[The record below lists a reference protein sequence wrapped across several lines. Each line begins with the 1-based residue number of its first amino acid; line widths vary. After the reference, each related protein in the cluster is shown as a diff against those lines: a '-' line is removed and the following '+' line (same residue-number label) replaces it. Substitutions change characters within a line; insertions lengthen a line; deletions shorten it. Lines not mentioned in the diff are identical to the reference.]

1 MGTEAYG
8 KLKHGNLRP
17 RNGSGTEHFRPC
29 DDFGTLA
36 SPTGSTTT
44 VARRPCRLPPSPLV
58 PLLTLYPST
67 LSVAPPRALCRHLA
81 CRPPSPADATKARP
95 SIPVSSRLARR
106 LLPLASRPPVRILV
120 FCLGH
125 HLLFFLGVLESFS
138 YVSLSLFCLRS
149 CALFSACPPSS

>member
-1 MGTEAYG
+1 MGT
-8 KLKHGNLRP
+8 LRP

-29 DDFGTLA
+29 DDLGTLA
-36 SPTGSTTT
+36 RLTGTI
-44 VARRPCRLPPSPLV
+44 ARRPRHLPPSPLV
-58 PLLTLYPST
+58 PLLTLHPST
-67 LSVAPPRALCRHLA
+67 LTAAPPRALCRHLA

-106 LLPLASRPPVRILV
+106 LLPLASRPPPVRILV

-138 YVSLSLFCLRS
+138 YVSL
-149 CALFSACPPSS
+149 